1 MTLNKKAFEKVL
13 TANDTGQSG
22 SHQAGVLIPKSDA
35 ELHAFL
41 PELDPAVK
49 NPSTWITFTGRD
61 GTCWRFRY
69 IYYNNKLHEKTGTRN
84 EYRITGMTRFFKE
97 TRAVAGDVLRIS
109 GTPTELDI
117 EVVPSSS
124 VELVNENKV
133 AEAAP
138 RRIKLRGWR
147 RVH

>member
-1 MTLNKKAFEKVL
+1 MTVNKTTFEKIL

-35 ELHAFL
+35 ELLAFL
-41 PELDPAVK
+41 PNLDSTEK

-61 GTCWRFRY
+61 DTSWRFKY
-69 IYYNNKLHEKTGTRN
+69 IHYNNKLHEETGTRN

-97 TRAVAGDVLRIS
+97 TKAVAGDVLRIS
-109 GTPTELDI
+109 GTPAEF
-117 EVVPSSS
+117 EVDVVSTSG
-124 VELVNENKV
+124 VEPVNENQV

-138 RRIKLRGWR
+138 RRIRLRGWR